1 MHLFS
6 PILDNDAAEVKPD
19 TGTLGWMLGLLNAGK
34 KIFMHM
40 GQDLCCKGNAS
51 ASLRRALRHFEPWV
65 ADGRLCIG
73 HVKAEQNVISS
84 IPRVFFESGS
94 QSAHALT
101 ADVEFTGNLGL

>member
-51 ASLRRALRHFEPWV
+51 RTF
-65 ADGRLCIG
+65 
-73 HVKAEQNVISS
+73 
-84 IPRVFFESGS
+84 PRF
-94 QSAHALT
+94 
-101 ADVEFTGNLGL
+101 